1 MIIDSVT
8 VGPFQ
13 ENCYLLLDESSGEAA
28 LVDPGDEP
36 ARIIAMVGRHVPRIV
51 TVWLTHA
58 HIDHIGALSA
68 IRRQWDVP
76 VYMHRDDE
84 GVFLAAE
91 RVAAAYGLP
100 FEQPAL
106 PERWWA
112 DGDRVRL
119 GQAEFEVQHMP
130 GHSPG
135 QCILVGEGEA
145 IAGDLVFA
153 GSIGRTDLPLS
164 DGSAMRRSLE
174 RLLELPDDTRLHPG
188 HGPSTTMAVERA
200 ANPFLNGAVRVA

>member
-13 ENCYLLLDESSGEAA
+13 ENCYLVLDEPSGEAA

-36 ARIIAMVGRHVPRIV
+36 ARIIAMVEKHVQRI
-51 TVWLTHA
+51 TAVWLTHA

-68 IRRQWDVP
+68 IRRKWEVP
-76 VYMHRDDE
+76 VHMHRDDE
-84 GVFLAAE
+84 VVFLAAE

-100 FEQPAL
+100 FEQPEL
-106 PERWWA
+106 PDRWWA
-112 DGDRVRL
+112 DGDRVKL
-119 GQAEFEVQHMP
+119 GQSEFEVQHMP

-164 DGSAMRRSLE
+164 DGRAMRRSLE
-174 RLLELPDDTRLHPG
+174 RLLDLPDATRIHPG

-200 ANPFLNGAVRVA
+200 SNPFLNGAVRVA